1 MPGSFTLL
9 WCLTSIETAY
19 GEGVMTLRY
28 GRAGLIAGVAALI
41 GAGACSKSGPV
52 VDEGLQRDLAAAAG
66 SDLELAPTNARSQVV
81 VSAIEGGPA
90 TSPTAAPTRTSR
102 PRTPRRVAR
111 RTSRVATRQAPTP
124 SRVAT
129 QTAPAAAASN
139 PGPAPVRATPA
150 PIGHE
155 EGRVY
160 KTEAEIF
167 RQMPWI
173 RP

>member
-1 MPGSFTLL
+1 MK
-9 WCLTSIETAY
+9 
-19 GEGVMTLRY
+19 LRY

-41 GAGACSKSGPV
+41 GAGACSKSGPI
-52 VDEGLQRDLAAAAG
+52 VDDGLKRDLAAAAG
-66 SDLELAPTNARSQVV
+66 GDLELAPKNARSQVV
-81 VSAIEGGPA
+81 VSAIEGGP
-90 TSPTAAPTRTSR
+90 TASRKAGLARTSQ
-102 PRTPRRVAR
+102 PRTPRRVVR
-111 RTSRVATRQAPTP
+111 PTTRLATRQAPAP
-124 SRVAT
+124 SRVLT
-129 QTAPAAAASN
+129 QTAPASR
-139 PGPAPVRATPA
+139 PVPAPVRPASA

>member
-1 MPGSFTLL
+1 MVRTL
-9 WCLTSIETAY
+9 
-19 GEGVMTLRY
+19 MKLRY
-28 GRAGLIAGVAALI
+28 GRAGLIVGVAALI

-52 VDEGLQRDLAAAAG
+52 VDDALKRDLAAATG
-66 SDLELAPTNARSQVV
+66 NGLELAPKNAGSQVV

-90 TSPTAAPTRTSR
+90 AQPKAAPTRISQR
-102 PRTPRRVAR
+102 RTTKPVAR
-111 RTSRVATRQAPTP
+111 PAARVATRQIPSPARVMTDNAAAPVTTE
-124 SRVAT
+124 S
-129 QTAPAAAASN
+129 APASPRPTAAA
-139 PGPAPVRATPA
+139 
-150 PIGHE
+150 IGHQ